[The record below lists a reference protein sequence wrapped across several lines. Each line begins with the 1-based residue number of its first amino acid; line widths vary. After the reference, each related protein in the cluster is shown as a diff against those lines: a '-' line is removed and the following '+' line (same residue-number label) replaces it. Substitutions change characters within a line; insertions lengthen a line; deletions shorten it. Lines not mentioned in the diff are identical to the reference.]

1 MDDYKIS
8 DNFQRTEGF
17 KMISPHYSHPTKG
30 GRPAESKLLGLFDE
44 QIIVWN
50 GEEYLGVPYKHEP
63 TKFYL
68 ILE

>member
-1 MDDYKIS
+1 MYKVC
-8 DNFQRTEGF
+8 DNFQRTECC
-17 KMISPHYSHPTKG
+17 KMISPHHFHPTNG
-30 GRPAESKLLGLFDE
+30 PSDSKLLGLFDE
-44 QIIVWN
+44 QIIVWD

>member
-1 MDDYKIS
+1 MSCGRLYAVMRKIRLLAMLAIGERS
-8 DNFQRTEGF
+8 RDE
-17 KMISPHYSHPTKG
+17 
-30 GRPAESKLLGLFDE
+30 LGLFDE
-44 QIIVWN
+44 QIIVWD

>member
-1 MDDYKIS
+1 
-8 DNFQRTEGF
+8 
-17 KMISPHYSHPTKG
+17 MISPHHFHPTKG
-30 GRPAESKLLGLFDE
+30 GSPAESKLLGLFDE
-44 QIIVWN
+44 HIIVWD